1 MRMLWVCV
9 ITFCERGPATA
20 VTPIY
25 DLQSPS
31 TQSWATSHDNHTGQT
46 FVREVVI
53 YLICM
58 LVVVCWAMN
67 RIRMLPHHL
76 EDKVATKG
84 HSCVVCLCRC
94 VCGVMCVVC
103 VCVCVYVCVCVCHSL
118 PFTHYCQSVTH
129 RIHTGYTCIHV
140 AHRILC
146 HSRQH

>member
-1 MRMLWVCV
+1 MQCDVRCSVVWCGAVCCVVFSLYTCWHMGVWVSLFGSSGCDIMRMLGFCV

-20 VTPIY
+20 VTPMTYI
-25 DLQSPS
+25 QSPS

-76 EDKVATKG
+76 EDKVAIKG
-84 HSCVVCLCRC
+84 HSCVVCLFRC
-94 VCGVMCVVC
+94 VCGVVC
-103 VCVCVYVCVCVCHSL
+103 VCV
-118 PFTHYCQSVTH
+118 
-129 RIHTGYTCIHV
+129 
-140 AHRILC
+140 
-146 HSRQH
+146 